1 MRAALAGLMAAGC
14 GGEGPATT
22 AAPPAPRLPAPRR
35 GASARS
41 NGSIRRST
49 RWSRPAAAIE
59 KVAGGFKFTEG
70 PLWRPDG
77 TLWFS
82 DVQGNVVRSV
92 TPDGKVT
99 VLIENAGG
107 ASNAPPDAFIGS
119 NGMAEAPDGS
129 VWMVQH
135 GARQIVRV
143 APDRT
148 LTPVVSTF
156 EGKRFNSPNDLV
168 FAKDGALYF
177 TDPPYGLAK
186 QDEDPAKEIAFNG
199 VYRFA
204 NGRVQA
210 LVRDLNRPNG
220 LAFSPDFKVLYVNNS
235 DAAKNLVMRYD
246 VAADGTLANGRVFAD
261 LTSKIDGLADGL
273 KVDAKG
279 NVYTTGP
286 GGIWVLSP
294 DGQAPRHDQ
303 AAGNARQLRV
313 GRRRQDAV
321 HDGGDRRLPSQD
333 AGRPVGTGVRVAPMR
348 PGPSDRTS
356 LANQGR
362 RGPPP

>member
-1 MRAALAGLMAAGC
+1 M
-14 GGEGPATT
+14 
-22 AAPPAPRLPAPRR
+22 
-35 GASARS
+35 
-41 NGSIRRST
+41 
-49 RWSRPAAAIE
+49 
-59 KVAGGFKFTEG
+59 AGGFKFTEG

-107 ASNAPPDAFIGS
+107 AANAPPDAFIGS

-143 APDRT
+143 GPDRT

-186 QDEDPAKEIAFNG
+186 QDEDPAKELTFNG

-261 LTSKIDGLADGL
+261 LTSKTDGLADGL

-294 DGQAPRHDQ
+294 DGKHLGTIKPPETPANCGWGDDGKTLYMTAVTGIYRVKT
-303 AAGNARQLRV
+303 LV
-313 GRRRQDAV
+313 GR
-321 HDGGDRRLPSQD
+321 
-333 AGRPVGTGVRVAPMR
+333 
-348 PGPSDRTS
+348 
-356 LANQGR
+356 
-362 RGPPP
+362 

>member
-1 MRAALAGLMAAGC
+1 VTLKRSGFVLALAGVLASGC
-14 GGEGPATT
+14 GGQSSSPASAPAATT
-22 AAPPAPRLPAPRR
+22 SAAPASTSAVGTIERLDPALDALVVP
-35 GASARS
+35 GAV
-41 NGSIRRST
+41 
-49 RWSRPAAAIE
+49 IE

-70 PLWRPDG
+70 PLWRPDH

-82 DVQGNVVRSV
+82 DVQGNVVRSLA
-92 TPDGKVT
+92 PDGKVS
-99 VLIENAGG
+99 VLIEHAGG
-107 ASNAPPDAFIGS
+107 LSNAPPDAFVGP

-129 VWMVQH
+129 VYLAQH
-135 GARQIVRV
+135 GGRQIVRIG
-143 APDRT
+143 PDRS

-186 QDEDPAKEIAFNG
+186 QDDDPAKELRFNG

-204 NGRVQA
+204 NGRLQA

-220 LAFSPDFKVLYVNNS
+220 LAFSPDFTVLYVNNS

-246 VAADGTLANGRVFAD
+246 VAADGTLSGGRVFAD
-261 LTSKIDGLADGL
+261 VTSKIDGLADGM

-286 GGIWVLSP
+286 GGIWIFSP
-294 DGQAPRHDQ
+294 EGKHLGTIKPPETPANCNWGEDGKTLYMTAVT
-303 AAGNARQLRV
+303 GIYRV
-313 GRRRQDAV
+313 KT
-321 HDGGDRRLPSQD
+321 L
-333 AGRPVGTGVRVAPMR
+333 VGK
-348 PGPSDRTS
+348 
-356 LANQGR
+356 
-362 RGPPP
+362 

>member
-1 MRAALAGLMAAGC
+1 MTLKRSGFVLALAGVIASGCGRPGPAASSAPPPATAAGPSPTNAV
-14 GGEGPATT
+14 GTIERLDPALD
-22 AAPPAPRLPAPRR
+22 ALVAP
-35 GASARS
+35 GAV
-41 NGSIRRST
+41 
-49 RWSRPAAAIE
+49 IE
-59 KVAGGFKFTEG
+59 KVAGGFQFTEG
-70 PLWRPDG
+70 PLWRPDH

-82 DVQGNVVRSV
+82 DVPGNVVRSV
-92 TPDGKVT
+92 TPEGKVT

-107 ASNAPPDAFIGS
+107 VSTAPAGSFIGP

-135 GARQIVRV
+135 GDRRIVRV

-168 FAKDGALYF
+168 FARDGALYF

-186 QDEDPAKEIAFNG
+186 QDDDPAKELRFNG

-246 VAADGTLANGRVFAD
+246 VAADGTLSGGRVFAD
-261 LTSKIDGLADGL
+261 LTSKTDGLADGL
-273 KVDAKG
+273 KVDSRG
-279 NVYTTGP
+279 NLYTTGS
-286 GGIWVLSP
+286 GGVWVLSP
-294 DGQAPRHDQ
+294 
-303 AAGNARQLRV
+303 
-313 GRRRQDAV
+313 
-321 HDGGDRRLPSQD
+321 
-333 AGRPVGTGVRVAPMR
+333 AGRHLGTIKPPEIPANCAWGDDGKTLYMTAVTGIYRVKTLVGK
-348 PGPSDRTS
+348 
-356 LANQGR
+356 
-362 RGPPP
+362 

>member
-1 MRAALAGLMAAGC
+1 MD
-14 GGEGPATT
+14 
-22 AAPPAPRLPAPRR
+22 RR
-35 GASARS
+35 GMLRTLVAGAATAWGARLAARG
-41 NGSIRRST
+41 NVMAPGVGTIERLD
-49 RWSRPAAAIE
+49 PALDALVAPGAAIE
-59 KVAGGFKFTEG
+59 KVAGGFRFTEG

-92 TPDGKVT
+92 TPDGKVS

-107 ASNAPPDAFIGS
+107 ASNPPPDAFIGS
-119 NGMAEAPDGS
+119 NGMAQAPDGS

-135 GARQIVRV
+135 GARQIVRIG
-143 APDRT
+143 PDRT
-148 LTPVVSTF
+148 LTPVVSRF

-186 QDEDPAKEIAFNG
+186 QDDDPAKELTFNG

-204 NGRVQA
+204 NGRLQA

-220 LAFSPDFKVLYVNNS
+220 LAFSPDFRVLYVNNS
-235 DAAKNLVMRYD
+235 DPAKNLVMRYD
-246 VAADGTLANGRVFAD
+246 VAPDGALTGGRVFAD
-261 LTSKIDGLADGL
+261 LTSKVDGLADGL

-286 GGIWVLSP
+286 GGVWVLSP
-294 DGQAPRHDQ
+294 AGKHLGTIRPPEVPANCGWGDDGKTLYLTAVTSVYRVKT
-303 AAGNARQLRV
+303 LV
-313 GRRRQDAV
+313 GR
-321 HDGGDRRLPSQD
+321 
-333 AGRPVGTGVRVAPMR
+333 
-348 PGPSDRTS
+348 
-356 LANQGR
+356 
-362 RGPPP
+362 

>member
-1 MRAALAGLMAAGC
+1 VRLTVSVSALALAGLVAAGC
-14 GGEGPATT
+14 GGEHPGTRTSQPAPA
-22 AAPPAPRLPAPRR
+22 AAP
-35 GASARS
+35 GAAAASTGV
-41 NGSIRRST
+41 GSIERLD
-49 RWSRPAAAIE
+49 PALDSLVAPTAAIE
-59 KVAGGFKFTEG
+59 KVAGGFTFTEG

-82 DVQGNVVRSV
+82 DVPGNVVRSV

-99 VLIENAGG
+99 VLIENSGG
-107 ASNAPPDAFIGS
+107 GTNPAAEGFVGA
-119 NGMAEAPDGS
+119 NGLVEAPDGS

-135 GARQIVRV
+135 AARRIVRV
-143 APDRT
+143 GPDRT
-148 LTPVVSTF
+148 LTPVVSDF

-186 QDEDPAKEIAFNG
+186 QDDDPAKELTFNG

-220 LAFSPDFKVLYVNNS
+220 LAFSPDFKILYVNNS

-246 VAADGTLANGRVFAD
+246 VAADGTLANGRVLAD
-261 LTSKIDGLADGL
+261 LTSKVEGLADGL

-279 NVYTTGP
+279 NIYTTGP
-286 GGIWVLSP
+286 AGVWVLSP
-294 DGQAPRHDQ
+294 EGKHLGTIKTPEIPANCGWGDDGKTLYMTATTGVYRVKT
-303 AAGNARQLRV
+303 LV
-313 GRRRQDAV
+313 GR
-321 HDGGDRRLPSQD
+321 
-333 AGRPVGTGVRVAPMR
+333 
-348 PGPSDRTS
+348 
-356 LANQGR
+356 
-362 RGPPP
+362 

>member
-1 MRAALAGLMAAGC
+1 VALKHGSYALAVAAVL
-14 GGEGPATT
+14 T
-22 AAPPAPRLPAPRR
+22 AAPGGVGKIERLDPALDALVAP
-35 GASARS
+35 G
-41 NGSIRRST
+41 T
-49 RWSRPAAAIE
+49 DIE

-92 TPDGKVT
+92 TPAGQVKV
-99 VLIENAGG
+99 VIQNSGG
-107 ASNAPPDAFIGS
+107 LSNAPPDAFIGS
-119 NGMAEAPDGS
+119 NGMAQAPDGS

-148 LTPVVSTF
+148 LTPVVSRF
-156 EGKRFNSPNDLV
+156 EGKRFNSPNDLA

-186 QDEDPAKEIAFNG
+186 QDDDPAKELAFNG

-210 LVRDLNRPNG
+210 VVRDLNRPNG
-220 LAFSPDFKVLYVNNS
+220 LAFSPDGRILYVNNS
-235 DAAKNLVMRYD
+235 DPTKNVVMRYD
-246 VAADGTLANGRVFAD
+246 VAADGTLTNGRVFAN
-261 LTSKIDGLADGL
+261 LTSKIDGLADGM

-279 NVYTTGP
+279 NLYTTGP
-286 GGIWVLSP
+286 GGVWVLSP
-294 DGQAPRHDQ
+294 AGTHLGTMAPPETPANCGWGDDGKTLYITAVT
-303 AAGNARQLRV
+303 GIYRV
-313 GRRRQDAV
+313 RT
-321 HDGGDRRLPSQD
+321 L
-333 AGRPVGTGVRVAPMR
+333 VG
-348 PGPSDRTS
+348 
-356 LANQGR
+356 LK
-362 RGPPP
+362 

>member
-1 MRAALAGLMAAGC
+1 VGKIDRLDPALDALI
-14 GGEGPATT
+14 
-22 AAPPAPRLPAPRR
+22 AP
-35 GASARS
+35 GAV
-41 NGSIRRST
+41 
-49 RWSRPAAAIE
+49 IE
-59 KVAGGFKFTEG
+59 KVAGGFGFTEG

-99 VLIENAGG
+99 VLIRDAGG
-107 ASNAPPDAFIGS
+107 VSTAPPGSFIGS

-135 GARQIVRV
+135 TNRQIVRI

-148 LTPVVSTF
+148 MTPVVSKF

-168 FAKDGALYF
+168 FAKDGSLYF
-177 TDPPYGLAK
+177 TDPPYGLLK
-186 QDEDPAKEIAFNG
+186 QDEDPAKEIKFNG

-220 LAFSPDFKVLYVNNS
+220 LAFSPDGKVLYVNNS

-246 VAADGTLANGRVFAD
+246 VAADGTLSHGRVFAD

-273 KVDAKG
+273 KVDAQG

-286 GGIWVLSP
+286 GGVWVLSP
-294 DGQAPRHDQ
+294 DGKHLGTIAPPEVPANCGWGEDGKTLYMTAVTGIYRI
-303 AAGNARQLRV
+303 RTLV
-313 GRRRQDAV
+313 GKSP
-321 HDGGDRRLPSQD
+321 GLP
-333 AGRPVGTGVRVAPMR
+333 
-348 PGPSDRTS
+348 
-356 LANQGR
+356 
-362 RGPPP
+362 